1 MTIEQ
6 IVDRCHVSESSLQVV
21 RYVRSR
27 LKPGAW
33 AKLSREDRRCLV
45 TTAIACH
52 QRNRETYRYV
62 MFGR

>member
-1 MTIEQ
+1 MIQQ
-6 IVDRCHVSESSLQVV
+6 IVDRCHVSTSNLQVV

-33 AKLSREDRRCLV
+33 AKLSPANRRYLI
-45 TTAIACH
+45 TEAIACH